1 MEPQVIEYISNPTK
15 FKEDL
20 EVAILEGKATG
31 ETILKSIENA
41 VNGRKSSDI
50 GDPERRT
57 INEIKESIIRV
68 KTAPEMNLIAT
79 GDLNSEKILKELDI
93 SAVEKYDPDNPNLPP
108 KVRARV
114 DKLAQ
119 KGEVPG
125 IFYDKITNKIFVDE
139 NITDEAVIRAGI
151 AREWKI
157 SEDLK
162 TGKGK
167 ENDEGQLKATVA
179 GELAYDDMMKRA
191 REGKTGSIS
200 TGKLNEAVMDVDSE
214 VTSDKT
220 IVPEKYIKDRTI
232 KDESKVN
239 KAFADVFG
247 KKYANFSL
255 KKYNDNINLT
265 SPYISEY
272 VAKMNY
278 YYMQANMHVTLEEF
292 NRDRRNYRRIPNNEA
307 VLHNIRNGKIY
318 IGEDVNVKYVNN
330 NNGKE
335 VVLDSKG
342 NLVNDYYNRGTFN
355 TVTYINDKDE
365 DKTKHGRDVIY
376 WLNWGTG
383 PDDKSSIRKR
393 IELSLVGKVVSD
405 NYEDIKI
412 WAISRGYRSIGL
424 KEAMEYTSNRLFL
437 DDFKN
442 QLNNLLKFNPEQ
454 IAPRIMDLR

>member
-1 MEPQVIEYISNPTK
+1 MLRARLSNNPTK

-57 INEIKESIIRV
+57 INEIKESVIRI

-119 KGEVPG
+119 KSEVPG

-191 REGKTGSIS
+191 GEGKTGSIS
-200 TGKLNEAVMDVDSE
+200 TSELDEAVMDTNSE
-214 VTSDKT
+214 VTSDK
-220 IVPEKYIKDRTI
+220 VLEVKPEDLRAWGSAISQIDGPYPYADMISGVLNGVAWFMENNSRIKSSTKNER
-232 KDESKVN
+232 KVN
-239 KAFADVFG
+239 DKAYKQA
-247 KKYANFSL
+247 KKDYEKA
-255 KKYNDNINLT
+255 K
-265 SPYISEY
+265 SEY
-272 VAKMNY
+272 EELESRPNKTPKDKQERDKAKNKMEK
-278 YYMQANMHVTLEEF
+278 ALERMRKSE
-292 NRDRRNYRRIPNNEA
+292 NHSRR
-307 VLHNIRNGKIY
+307 VQGQK
-318 IGEDVNVKYVNN
+318 
-330 NNGKE
+330 
-335 VVLDSKG
+335 SKG
-342 NLVNDYYNRGTFN
+342 GEN
-355 TVTYINDKDE
+355 K
-365 DKTKHGRDVIY
+365 K
-376 WLNWGTG
+376 
-383 PDDKSSIRKR
+383 
-393 IELSLVGKVVSD
+393 
-405 NYEDIKI
+405 
-412 WAISRGYRSIGL
+412 
-424 KEAMEYTSNRLFL
+424 
-437 DDFKN
+437 
-442 QLNNLLKFNPEQ
+442 
-454 IAPRIMDLR
+454 